1 MLSIT
6 TSPPAAWSPAPAT
19 AIAPVSAATPVAPVQ
34 ATARDAQTGSG
45 TSGGGNTANLREGS
59 AGQRA
64 REREGRQA
72 ERPQAAPLLPRPSPE
87 DGQQGRQSPAV
98 EAEQAEAEREQRIQE
113 AQEQARQ
120 QRLQDVIA
128 NVWKASAAVVDRAL
142 GLDSEDGRAVSGAT
156 AAAEPA
162 QPVAAT
168 GSVAVPA
175 VQPAAAPVASALGAA
190 NDPQIEIEALKA
202 GQDVVAYDAQGNSSL
217 APLETG
223 TLLDRRV

>member
-19 AIAPVSAATPVAPVQ
+19 AIAPVSAATSVAPVQ

-45 TSGGGNTANLREGS
+45 TAGGGNTANLREGS
-59 AGQRA
+59 ASQRA
-64 REREGRQA
+64 REREDR
-72 ERPQAAPLLPRPSPE
+72 RPEAAPLLPRPSPE
-87 DGQQGRQSPAV
+87 DGRQGRQSTAA
-98 EAEQAEAEREQRIQE
+98 EAEQAEAEREQQIQE

-142 GLDSEDGRAVSGAT
+142 GLDSEDGRAVS
-156 AAAEPA
+156 AAAAADAA

-168 GSVAVPA
+168 AATAVP
-175 VQPAAAPVASALGAA
+175 VVPPVAPMMGAD

>member
-6 TSPPAAWSPAPAT
+6 TSPPAAWSPAPVT

-45 TSGGGNTANLREGS
+45 TAGGGNTANLREGS

-64 REREGRQA
+64 REREDR
-72 ERPQAAPLLPRPSPE
+72 RPEAAPLLPRPSPE
-87 DGQQGRQSPAV
+87 DGRQGRQSTAA
-98 EAEQAEAEREQRIQE
+98 EAEQAEAEREQQVQE

-142 GLDSEDGRAVSGAT
+142 GLDSEDGRAVS
-156 AAAEPA
+156 AAAAADAA

-168 GSVAVPA
+168 AATAVP
-175 VQPAAAPVASALGAA
+175 VVAPVAPMMGAA

-217 APLETG
+217 EPLEAG

>member
-19 AIAPVSAATPVAPVQ
+19 VIAPVSAATPVAPVQ

-45 TSGGGNTANLREGS
+45 TAGGGNTANLREGS
-59 AGQRA
+59 AGERA
-64 REREGRQA
+64 REREDR
-72 ERPQAAPLLPRPSPE
+72 RPEAAPLLPRPSPE
-87 DGQQGRQSPAV
+87 DGRQGRQSPAA
-98 EAEQAEAEREQRIQE
+98 EAEQAEAEREQQIQE

-142 GLDSEDGRAVSGAT
+142 GLDSEDGRAVS
-156 AAAEPA
+156 AAAAADAA

-168 GSVAVPA
+168 AATAVSVVS
-175 VQPAAAPVASALGAA
+175 PVAPMAGAA

>member
-45 TSGGGNTANLREGS
+45 TAGGGNTANLREGS
-59 AGQRA
+59 AGERA
-64 REREGRQA
+64 REREDR
-72 ERPQAAPLLPRPSPE
+72 RPEAAPLLPRPSPE
-87 DGQQGRQSPAV
+87 DGRQGRQSPAA
-98 EAEQAEAEREQRIQE
+98 EAEQAEAEREQQIQE

-142 GLDSEDGRAVSGAT
+142 GLDSEDGRAVS
-156 AAAEPA
+156 AAAAADAA

-168 GSVAVPA
+168 AATAVSVVS
-175 VQPAAAPVASALGAA
+175 PVAPMAGAA

>member
-45 TSGGGNTANLREGS
+45 TAGGGNNANLREAGG
-59 AGQRA
+59 GQRA
-64 REREGRQA
+64 REREDR
-72 ERPQAAPLLPRPSPE
+72 RPEAAPLLPRPSPE
-87 DGQQGRQSPAV
+87 DGRQGRQSTAA
-98 EAEQAEAEREQRIQE
+98 EAEQAEAEREQQIQE

-142 GLDSEDGRAVSGAT
+142 GLDSEDGRAVS
-156 AAAEPA
+156 AAAAADAAP
-162 QPVAAT
+162 PVAAT
-168 GSVAVPA
+168 AATAVP
-175 VQPAAAPVASALGAA
+175 VVPPVAPMMGAA

>member
-45 TSGGGNTANLREGS
+45 TAGGGNTANLREGS
-59 AGQRA
+59 AGERA
-64 REREGRQA
+64 REREDR
-72 ERPQAAPLLPRPSPE
+72 RPEAAPLLPRPSPE
-87 DGQQGRQSPAV
+87 DGRQGRQSPAA
-98 EAEQAEAEREQRIQE
+98 EAEQAEAEREQQIQE

-142 GLDSEDGRAVSGAT
+142 GLDSEDGRAVSAT
-156 AAAEPA
+156 AAAAAADAA

-168 GSVAVPA
+168 AATAVP
-175 VQPAAAPVASALGAA
+175 VVSPVAPMAGAA